1 MQGMLF
7 WSGHIVHDV
16 AFLVLTLGLLL
27 VGLVT
32 YRTPGLVRMIAE
44 SLFYRRELLFFAQ
57 LRRSIPCWLF
67 RFVGRGLSALLLAL
81 ITFFLLDR
89 EDLLIQFSPREMVG
103 VYLALFTFF
112 ALFFWIR
119 RLAYRF
125 LGWVYLSRDTYK
137 EWVSCYALLEWIW
150 SLPLYIAI
158 ILQFRDETFWY
169 GVGLAAGTFLLWRII
184 LLWRTISLLTGQ
196 KVSYLLLSLYLCG
209 HEVVPFVLLFG
220 IPFWG

>member
-89 EDLLIQFSPREMVG
+89 EDLLIQFSPERWLG
-103 VYLALFTFF
+103 FT
-112 ALFFWIR
+112 
-119 RLAYRF
+119 
-125 LGWVYLSRDTYK
+125 
-137 EWVSCYALLEWIW
+137 LL
-150 SLPLYIAI
+150 
-158 ILQFRDETFWY
+158 
-169 GVGLAAGTFLLWRII
+169 FLLF
-184 LLWRTISLLTGQ
+184 SHSFFG
-196 KVSYLLLSLYLCG
+196 
-209 HEVVPFVLLFG
+209 FVA
-220 IPFWG
+220 